1 MTSCLLFSLTKING
15 QESLSSI
22 LFGPLDT
29 SYQPT
34 KLVNAQ
40 SQALLK
46 TGNFEIA
53 LDNRSNIEG
62 DEPQVRLDA
71 KYGLSKYLTLG
82 VSSTNHLGTYDISAK
97 TNILPL
103 ISDSNKHSFKLIY
116 YMNLGLHTE
125 IDIKFDKK
133 DQLSFFHQ
141 LIIDPQLS
149 SKFSIHL
156 LPTYIHKNIADTSEV
171 NTEKDEE
178 GRFTEIDPNFGHPW
192 DMMFLGI
199 GGSWNFNKSIKFI
212 GEYFPLINEQDGSTE
227 DVGGW
232 ALGID
237 YYTPFIIMQ
246 LQLSNILHLSERS
259 LMDDV
264 GIDPPNGNLYLGM
277 KLSRS
282 FNLKTQYEN

>member
-1 MTSCLLFSLTKING
+1 
-15 QESLSSI
+15 
-22 LFGPLDT
+22 
-29 SYQPT
+29 
-34 KLVNAQ
+34 
-40 SQALLK
+40 
-46 TGNFEIA
+46 
-53 LDNRSNIEG
+53 
-62 DEPQVRLDA
+62 
-71 KYGLSKYLTLG
+71 
-82 VSSTNHLGTYDISAK
+82 
-97 TNILPL
+97 
-103 ISDSNKHSFKLIY
+103 
-116 YMNLGLHTE
+116 MNLGLHTE

-171 NTEKDEE
+171 NTEKDDE

-199 GGSWNFNKSIKFI
+199 GGSWNFSKSIKFI
-212 GEYFPLINEQDGSTE
+212 GEYFPLINEIDGSTE
-227 DVGGW
+227 NVGGW
-232 ALGID
+232 ALGIG

-282 FNLKTQYEN
+282 FNLKTKYDN

>member
-1 MTSCLLFSLTKING
+1 MTACWVFSLTKING

-22 LFGPLDT
+22 LFGRLDT

-34 KLVNAQ
+34 KLVNCQ
-40 SQALLK
+40 SQSLL
-46 TGNFEIA
+46 TAGNFEIV

-62 DEPQVRLDA
+62 KQPQVRLGA

-82 VSSTNHLGTYDISAK
+82 ASSTNHLGTYDISAK
-97 TNILPL
+97 INILPL

-125 IDIKFDKK
+125 IDTKFDDL

-141 LIIDPQLS
+141 IIIDPQLS

-171 NTEKDEE
+171 NTEKNEE
-178 GRFTEIDPNFGHPW
+178 GKFTEINPNFGHPW

-227 DVGGW
+227 SVAGW

-237 YYTPFIIMQ
+237 YYTAFIIIQ

-259 LMDDV
+259 LMDDI
-264 GIDPPNGNLYLGM
+264 GINPTNGNLYFGM
-277 KLSRS
+277 NISRS
-282 FNLKTQYEN
+282 FNLKTQYDN